1 MRNFI
6 YLLIMHSYC
15 CNGQNNCWASISAST
30 GHTLAIRTDGTLWAW
45 GLNTNGEVGNFT
57 CSTVGCFQQNQPNTD
72 TNWLEVSAGGNFSLA
87 KKTDGTLWTW
97 GNNDYGQLGNSNNI
111 SYNIPIQIGNN
122 TDWYKIRAGGG
133 HVVAIKTD
141 GTLWAWG
148 ANTSGQL
155 GLGNNINKNFPAQ
168 VGISNDWVE
177 ISANS
182 AFTAAIKSNGTL
194 WSWGLNDKGQLGD
207 GTLIDKS
214 VPTQIGTDN
223 NWLSIS
229 ASYTNSLALKTDGSM
244 WAWGYNNAGQVG
256 NGTSNFTPVPTP
268 TQVGTDTDWQKIATG
283 RWSCYALKQNG
294 KLYHF
299 GSNVSGQGGNNSP
312 NSPSAITSPIQV
324 GTDTDWSNVY
334 SNFEYAMA
342 TKTNGDLYSW
352 GYNYGGQLAIGSFIS
367 QYSPVLVSTCN
378 LATAQ
383 FANTTV
389 TVYPNPTAAT
399 LTIANTTQPIIKLVV
414 TDMLGK
420 KILEQNG
427 NATQINVSELQKG
440 LYVLQV
446 YSDGEVSNYKF
457 VRE

>member
-1 MRNFI
+1 MKIVKIILFT
-6 YLLIMHSYC
+6 LLM
-15 CNGQNNCWASISAST
+15 QNSISQTCWQKIACGNGSSLGIKSDGSLFYSGGSNQT
-30 GHTLAIRTDGTLWAW
+30 TSPNIFTQLGNDMDWNDIFGGSGGFSFAKKNNGTLWAW
-45 GLNTNGEVGNFT
+45 GFNNSGQLGNGTTSTAESYIPIQAGIDTDWKTISTGTIHVIGLKLNNSLWSWGN
-57 CSTVGCFQQNQPNTD
+57 NQYGQLGDGTSGNIQTIPIQIGTD
-72 TNWLEVSAGGNFSLA
+72 TNWQIVSAGGYHTLA
-87 KKTDGTLWTW
+87 IKNDGTLWTW
-97 GNNDYGQLGNSNNI
+97 GRNNY
-111 SYNIPIQIGNN
+111 
-122 TDWYKIRAGGG
+122 
-133 HVVAIKTD
+133 
-141 GTLWAWG
+141 
-148 ANTSGQL
+148 
-155 GLGNNINKNFPAQ
+155 
-168 VGISNDWVE
+168 
-177 ISANS
+177 
-182 AFTAAIKSNGTL
+182 
-194 WSWGLNDKGQLGD
+194 GQLGD

-214 VPTQIGTDN
+214 VPTQIGTN
-223 NWLSIS
+223 TNWQSIS
-229 ASYTNSLALKTDGSM
+229 ASTSNSLALKTDGTL

-256 NGTSNFTPVPTP
+256 NGINNFTPISIP
-268 TQVGTDTDWQKIATG
+268 TQVGTDTDWGKIATA
-283 RWSCYALKQNG
+283 RWCCYAIKQNG

-299 GSNVSGQGGNNSP
+299 GANGSAQGGNGTTT
-312 NSPSAITSPIQV
+312 PSAITTPTQV
-324 GTDTDWSNVY
+324 GNDANWSSVY
-334 SNFEYAMA
+334 SNLEYAMSL
-342 TKTNGDLYSW
+342 KSNGNLYSW
-352 GYNYGGQLAIGSFIS
+352 GYNVTGSLAIGSFIS